1 MGNSV
6 DLPIL
11 FIKIVGDY
19 MDKRIEELL
28 QHLLEE
34 GQHRGDLSELR
45 KMIRENPVEA
55 SRIVANHIMDIV
67 PFLADSDAKTRKN
80 AASLLS
86 DILYNTDSSGRHMVA
101 QPLAL
106 HSSMKQI
113 GMRRK
118 RSISV
123 RREES

>member
-1 MGNSV
+1 MICSGNMGNSV

-67 PFLADSDAKTRKN
+67 PFLA
-80 AASLLS
+80 
-86 DILYNTDSSGRHMVA
+86 
-101 QPLAL
+101 
-106 HSSMKQI
+106 
-113 GMRRK
+113 
-118 RSISV
+118 
-123 RREES
+123 E